1 MQGRNRAIVTR
12 LAIDEHA
19 EPTLWHAV
27 TTNPEDYPL
36 ALFRS
41 AADAIE
47 YGKTHAR
54 AKHQITRVELR
65 LPNPSKSR
73 Q

>member
-1 MQGRNRAIVTR
+1 MENKTRAIVTR
-12 LAIDEHA
+12 LAIDEQA

-27 TTNPEDYPL
+27 TVNPDEPPL
-36 ALFRS
+36 AIFRN

-54 AKHQITRVELR
+54 AKHQITRIELCLATNR
-65 LPNPSKSR
+65 PA
-73 Q
+73 